1 MVPAFI
7 LQEGFQVFVILLILL
22 IEILLLV
29 VLIWMNFKLR
39 PLPRSTSR
47 DASPTPDAGISAPAR
62 IDSMHETGHTLD
74 LDRNLDISENI
85 HVILDKYNLQR
96 LTIAT
101 DDGLVVASSDAGAE
115 HEAATLSHIF
125 RSWGGSDIYTLTVF
139 GIPHGTATLVG
150 IVKRAGVLSETDLKG
165 IETDTGLVISWYT

>member
-29 VLIWMNFKLR
+29 VLIWMYFRFR
-39 PLPRSTSR
+39 PLPQSTGR
-47 DASPTPDAGISAPAR
+47 GISPAPDVGISALVR
-62 IDSMHETGHTLD
+62 IDPINETGHTPH

-96 LTIAT
+96 LTVAS

-115 HEAATLSHIF
+115 HEAAALSHIF
-125 RSWGGSDIYTLTVF
+125 RSWGGSDIYTLTIF
-139 GIPHGTATLVG
+139 GLPHRNATLVG
-150 IVKRAGVLSETDLKG
+150 IVKRAGVLSEADLKG
-165 IETDTGLVISWYT
+165 IETETGLVISWYT